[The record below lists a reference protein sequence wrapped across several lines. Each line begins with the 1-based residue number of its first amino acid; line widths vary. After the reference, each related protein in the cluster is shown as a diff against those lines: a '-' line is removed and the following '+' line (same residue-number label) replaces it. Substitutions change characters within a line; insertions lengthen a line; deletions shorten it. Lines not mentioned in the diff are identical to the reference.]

1 MGVLAKLRAKL
12 KRPSEPLADEYTA
25 VGYKERAKRIKWQQ
39 RKQKLQKVTTTQVEK
54 VRQFGEGFL
63 KGAGM
68 KAPKKPS
75 AKALGQKLGK
85 SLKKATKPKKVS
97 TRNRTARPPSWDI
110 GTGLF
115 DTGGTSQLPA
125 WLTGEST
132 KRKKTKKRGRRRKND
147 DIPWWLK

>member
-25 VGYKERAKRIKWQQ
+25 VGYKERAKRIKWRQ
-39 RKQKLQKVTTTQVEK
+39 RKRKAKETAEK
-54 VRQFGEGFL
+54 ITKPVKGFGEGLL
-63 KGAGM
+63 KGAGV
-68 KAPKKPS
+68 KPPKKPS
-75 AKALGQKLGK
+75 AESIGKRLGK
-85 SLKKATKPKKVS
+85 SLKKAAKPKKVS

-115 DTGGTSQLPA
+115 DFGFNEQP
-125 WLTGEST
+125 
-132 KRKKTKKRGRRRKND
+132 RRRRRRKSD